1 MNEKQKR
8 FCDEYLIDCNAT
20 QAAIRA
26 GYSPKTAQVQSARL
40 LSNVMV
46 KAYIDEQLERLH
58 NEKTADARE
67 VLEYLTAVMRG
78 EHTEQVLRLAGNG
91 VQEISDINVSAKD
104 RIKAAEML
112 AKRYGLLVDKVSVQD
127 DSEILVKVEYEDNPE
142 SEQNI

>member
-1 MNEKQKR
+1 MKEVEAENLKKPE
-8 FCDEYLIDCNAT
+8 L
-20 QAAIRA
+20 
-26 GYSPKTAQVQSARL
+26 KT
-40 LSNVMV
+40 
-46 KAYIDEQLERLH
+46 YIEQQLERIH
-58 NEKTADARE
+58 NEKTADTQE

-78 EHTEQVLRLAGNG
+78 EHTEQVLRLVGDG